1 MIQPGSNGRGTRP
14 LPANSLALNGSTIA
28 TPMPSVTSTQ
38 ASGVSIGA
46 RREKVID
53 RGLRVVIDALRAFAR
68 D

>member
-1 MIQPGSNGRGTRP
+1 
-14 LPANSLALNGSTIA
+14 
-28 TPMPSVTSTQ
+28 MPSVTSTQ